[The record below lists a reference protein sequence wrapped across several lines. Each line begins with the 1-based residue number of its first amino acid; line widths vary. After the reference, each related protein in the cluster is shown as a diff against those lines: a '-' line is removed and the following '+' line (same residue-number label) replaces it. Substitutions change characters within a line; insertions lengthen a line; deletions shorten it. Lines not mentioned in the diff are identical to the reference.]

1 MEDPNITMKEYIRI
15 WYDNDVHDLKSV
27 ETEFPA
33 IVFNDKLTS
42 KVALSCETTVS
53 SLDHNKIDFRIS
65 FDESDEEDYTMIYD
79 NNSISYK
86 IIYVDDLK
94 MDSKNDNDKVN
105 MTSFP
110 SSEPVFGYFDD
121 LDYLKDFE
129 KNIPAT
135 VYNGALTSKLDFLTE
150 PSTNLQHIDDFNKTS
165 LSKCDKEEQNVL
177 YLNDLFP
184 FNVIYPN
191 DLKLD
196 EDNDGKKA
204 DTEQP
209 SGDIFVILIWIF
221 HLEIR
226 GIHTEGYCNLTYKG
240 GLVEFRERVE
250 VG

>member
-1 MEDPNITMKEYIRI
+1 MEDPNITMKEYIRFEEEKARRRGKVYNWETATYGRI

-42 KVALSCETTVS
+42 KVALSCKTTVS

-110 SSEPVFGYFDD
+110 SPEPVVGYFDD

-129 KNIPAT
+129 NIFQPLFT
-135 VYNGALTSKLDFLTE
+135 ME
-150 PSTNLQHIDDFNKTS
+150 LQR
-165 LSKCDKEEQNVL
+165 
-177 YLNDLFP
+177 LN
-184 FNVIYPN
+184 
-191 DLKLD
+191 
-196 EDNDGKKA
+196 
-204 DTEQP
+204 
-209 SGDIFVILIWIF
+209 
-221 HLEIR
+221 
-226 GIHTEGYCNLTYKG
+226 
-240 GLVEFRERVE
+240 
-250 VG
+250 